1 MTKENIHRLVDVEY
15 CKTAQCPV
23 KDVQLSFFQMVYVIS
38 GSGFLK
44 INDNRVDYSTGSLLL
59 LTPNDLH
66 NFEISNTTEFLFV
79 KFNERYIREYKW
91 KNINCI
97 ECLLYHSSHLM
108 GCILKNKADVVL
120 VNSIIDSLLHIMQH
134 NDVYNED
141 LTLHYVNALIVIA
154 ARNIS
159 KMRPAQAVINPD
171 KRFLAIIDYI
181 QSNIYEPQRLKASVI
196 STEFAFSETYLG
208 SYFKKQSGETIQ
220 HFISNYKMRLI
231 EHRLRF
237 SDRRINEIVD
247 EFGFADESHLNKF
260 FKKRHQMSLTEFRK
274 LTPICAVAN

>member
-1 MTKENIHRLVDVEY
+1 MTKEIIHRLVDVEY
-15 CKTAQCPV
+15 CKTEHCPV
-23 KDVQLSFFQMVYVIS
+23 KDLQLSFFQMVYVIS

-44 INDNRVDYSTGSLLL
+44 INNNRVDYSTGSLLL

-66 NFEISNTTEFLFV
+66 NFEISSATEFLFV
-79 KFNERYIREYKW
+79 KFSERYVKEYKW
-91 KNINCI
+91 KSINCI
-97 ECLLYHSSHLM
+97 ECLLYHSSHLL
-108 GCILKNKADVVL
+108 GCILGNKSDAVL
-120 VNSIIDSLLHIMQH
+120 VSAIVDSLLHIRNH

-159 KMRPAQAVINPD
+159 KMRPAQATVNAD
-171 KRFLAIIDYI
+171 KRILAIIDYI
-181 QSNIYEPQRLKASVI
+181 QSNIYDPQRLKASVI
-196 STEFAFSETYLG
+196 SEEFGLSETYLS
-208 SYFKKQSGETIQ
+208 SYFKKQCGETIQ

-260 FKKRHQMSLTEFRK
+260 FKKRHHISLTEFRK
-274 LTPICAVAN
+274 SAPICAI